1 MFKLLKKLTASNL
14 VTSSGLI
21 MLLVFTNLAP
31 YSFAYASSAVPHQT
45 QSTILTSAEVTAK
58 LALADSKKRQDP
70 ALFKKLLV
78 ELKNQPSISA
88 EQLHTFNF
96 LTAYDDLYSGQYNKS
111 KSKFKRLLQSNANQL
126 VKFRANYLLVHLATM
141 TRDWQDGLKYIADN
155 VVLSPKINDTE
166 SSQNNLLAIIIFYN
180 HLGQHQIALYY
191 IERLAQKNLSSRN
204 ACALKQQS
212 LEAKFNLK
220 ILKLTSNDFKA
231 AVNTCINA
239 KFLIAANLV
248 HIHKAKLYLQE
259 NLPKM
264 ALRLLLHNLDGVMA
278 TQYPSL
284 IAEMN
289 NVLAKAYLA
298 GNDPANAEK
307 HAKAAL
313 KVNDNMSNLLQGV
326 DTYALLYQLA
336 KKQQNLSNALYYLE
350 KYSNAEKA
358 HLEGEKAKHLAFQL
372 AEHNAFEQ
380 ESQIKLLNE
389 QNNALA
395 AEQALAKIQAA
406 NKKLVIVLLSIIILV
421 LAILGTRLWHSH
433 KRVKELAE
441 FDPLTGI
448 LNRGH
453 FTQLTQ
459 SALKYCQ
466 SAEQDL
472 SVIMFDLDHFK
483 KINDSYGHLCG
494 DWALK
499 QVTKACDII
508 GRKNDIFARL
518 GGEEFCLVLPSCNI
532 DVAIHRAEAC
542 RAAIEAIITEQTGCE
557 FTITASFGVTD
568 VKRSGYDL
576 DKLLADS
583 DMAAYASKHAG
594 RNRVTIHQVP
604 DESKVEELDNAW
616 VL

>member
-1 MFKLLKKLTASNL
+1 M
-14 VTSSGLI
+14 
-21 MLLVFTNLAP
+21 
-31 YSFAYASSAVPHQT
+31 
-45 QSTILTSAEVTAK
+45 
-58 LALADSKKRQDP
+58 
-70 ALFKKLLV
+70 
-78 ELKNQPSISA
+78 
-88 EQLHTFNF
+88 
-96 LTAYDDLYSGQYNKS
+96 
-111 KSKFKRLLQSNANQL
+111 
-126 VKFRANYLLVHLATM
+126 
-141 TRDWQDGLKYIADN
+141 
-155 VVLSPKINDTE
+155 
-166 SSQNNLLAIIIFYN
+166 
-180 HLGQHQIALYY
+180 
-191 IERLAQKNLSSRN
+191 
-204 ACALKQQS
+204 
-212 LEAKFNLK
+212 
-220 ILKLTSNDFKA
+220 
-231 AVNTCINA
+231 
-239 KFLIAANLV
+239 IAANLV

-278 TQYPSL
+278 TKYPSL

-289 NVLAKAYLA
+289 NVIAKAYLA

-307 HAKAAL
+307 HAKTAL

-395 AEQALAKIQAA
+395 AEQALAKTQAN
-406 NKKLVIVLLSIIILV
+406 NKKLLIVLLSIIILV

-483 KINDSYGHLCG
+483 KINDSFGHLCG

-499 QVTKACDII
+499 QVTKACDKI

-518 GGEEFCLVLPSCNI
+518 GGEEFCIVLPSCNI
-532 DVAIHRAEAC
+532 DVAILRAEAC

-568 VKRSGYDL
+568 VKHSGYDL

-583 DMAAYASKHAG
+583 DIAAYASKHAG
-594 RNRVTIHQVP
+594 RNRVTLHQVP
-604 DESKVEELDNAW
+604 DKVSEDKLASTWDYN
-616 VL
+616 